1 MIDVGIFFKHSWKL
15 GYANLNLDILQS
27 QMHPNEM
34 LLISHPGQV
43 CLVRPGWYER
53 CVAFVQQASHRAA
66 LLCPRLIV
74 IQREGHD
81 R

>member
-1 MIDVGIFFKHSWKL
+1 MGSTWYINTSLITVTKRALNMIDVGIFFKHSWKL

-43 CLVRPGWYER
+43 CLVRPG
-53 CVAFVQQASHRAA
+53 
-66 LLCPRLIV
+66 
-74 IQREGHD
+74 
-81 R
+81 